1 MVMDFKKRHQ
11 RFVNELRKAVLQDAT
26 KAKSKLK
33 AVSCDIICD
42 SDEARIQAELQAKY
56 EELFG
61 ASDES
66 S

>member
-11 RFVNELRKAVLQDAT
+11 QFVDELRKPVLQDRT
-26 KAKSKLK
+26 KTKSKFK
-33 AVSCDIICD
+33 AVSCDLICD

-61 ASDES
+61 ASD
-66 S
+66 